1 MLFAKQDVKMEDLAS
16 ATRLSHEELFLN
28 VKTPDLESESRMM
41 VARD

>member
-1 MLFAKQDVKMEDLAS
+1 MEDLAS
-16 ATRLSHEELFLN
+16 ATRFLHEEFFKN